1 MANLNTNFKQFTE
14 NQDLAVKVYFENQ
27 KETDI
32 WTKHPQKE
40 IKVISNE
47 DDIQMSVS
55 SVSEEAI
62 NQAEQ
67 GLLIMVP
74 GMGYYPLRECAWKG
88 LLDRARI
95 SGNSLTRIDSVL
107 LADLLTQCTQI
118 YKNDVRF
125 LIRDEMITAVVSGDE
140 TDYKVLPMYDLI
152 VAVEDELN
160 KRFSGFKFER
170 GYTDYTYTSLSW
182 SLPGQRDE
190 IIGDYI
196 KHLLAAGWRKQM
208 TDKIMPGILFQ
219 SSDTGVSS
227 VKISTFLQTGANSYI
242 RIGSAISMDHRNKSS
257 IEEFKILLEGMFGK
271 MQDTVEDLNKL
282 LDIKIKYPVST
293 MQNVCDFLKVP
304 KKPAA
309 EAINMYQVTIGNQP
323 DTAHGIFMA
332 MQEILYNMKINRIP
346 MGKIL
351 QIEEDVTRCIKLNW
365 SKYDYPSRKVGA

>member
-1 MANLNTNFKQFTE
+1 MANSNTNFKEFTE
-14 NQDLAVKVYFENQ
+14 NQDLAVKVYFEHQ
-27 KETDI
+27 KNTDV
-32 WTKHPQKE
+32 WTLHPQKE
-40 IKVISNE
+40 IEVVSNE
-47 DDIQMSVS
+47 DDLQMSLA

-62 NQAEQ
+62 NHAEQ
-67 GLLIMVP
+67 GLLIKIP
-74 GMGYYPLRECAWKG
+74 GMGLYPLRETAWKG
-88 LLDRARI
+88 LLDRARV
-95 SGNSLTRIDSVL
+95 SGNSLTRIDSEL
-107 LADLLTQCTQI
+107 LADLLTQCTQV

-140 TDYKVLPMYDLI
+140 TDYKVLPIYDLFL
-152 VAVEDELN
+152 AVEEELN

-190 IIGDYI
+190 IIGNYI
-196 KHLLAAGWRKQM
+196 KHLLVNGWRKHM
-208 TDKIMPGILFQ
+208 TDKIMPGVMFQ

-227 VKISTFLQTGANSYI
+227 VKISTFLQTGAKSYI
-242 RIGSAISMDHRNKSS
+242 RIGSAISMDHRNNSS
-257 IEEFKILLEGMFGK
+257 IEEFKKRLEGMFGK
-271 MQDTVEDLNKL
+271 MQETVEDLNKL

-309 EAINMYQVTIGNQP
+309 EAINMYQVTIGDQP

-332 MQEILYNMKINRIP
+332 MQEILYNMKVNNTS

-351 QIEEDVTRCIKLNW
+351 QIEEDITRCIKLNW